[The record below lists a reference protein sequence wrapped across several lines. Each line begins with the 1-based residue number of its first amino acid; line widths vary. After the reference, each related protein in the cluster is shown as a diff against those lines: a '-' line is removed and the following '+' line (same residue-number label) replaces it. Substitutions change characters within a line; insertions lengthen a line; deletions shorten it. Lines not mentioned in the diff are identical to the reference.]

1 MSTATPPGPSAPTD
15 EAADRDGQAAST
27 ATAVSPGD
35 MNLLGATLPR
45 WASWAA
51 VALGVVVGAATMA
64 AVGWSWAWFV
74 IVTALVTTV
83 VLVGVSRT
91 VEGARRATDRFVT
104 CVVTGAF
111 LLALV
116 PLVSLVV
123 TVVSRGTNRFDPTFF
138 TNSMLGVVGEGGGAY
153 HAIVGT
159 LIVTG
164 IATVIS
170 VPVGLMTAVYL
181 VEYGRGRLART
192 ITFLVDVMTG
202 IPSIVAGLFAFAA
215 FTLVLG
221 PQARLGIMGSVALAV
236 LMIPLVV
243 RSGEEVLKLVA
254 NGLRESAY
262 ALGVPKWR
270 VVVMVV
276 VRTSIPGLAT
286 GVTLAIARVMGETAP
301 LLVTMGNTSAT
312 NFNPFE
318 NRMSSLPVFSWFAY
332 TQPTI
337 PPAPSIDRAWTA
349 ALLLVILV
357 MAFNLVARLVSW
369 RFAPRTR

>member
-1 MSTATPPGPSAPTD
+1 MSTAIPTGPSAPTEAPD
-15 EAADRDGQAAST
+15 EQAA
-27 ATAVSPGD
+27 ATAESVSPGE
-35 MNLLGATLPR
+35 MNLLGNTLPR
-45 WASWAA
+45 WAPWG
-51 VALGVVVGAATMA
+51 ALGLGLVVAALVMLA
-64 AVGWSWAWFV
+64 GGWSWAWFATV
-74 IVTALVTTV
+74 AALATTI
-83 VLVGVSRT
+83 VLVGVSRA

-104 CVVTGAF
+104 CLVTGAF
-111 LLALV
+111 LLALL
-116 PLVSLVV
+116 PLVSVSV
-123 TVVSRGTNRFDPTFF
+123 TVISRGTARFDATFF

-153 HAIVGT
+153 HAIMGT

-164 IATVIS
+164 IAAVIS
-170 VPVGLMTAVYL
+170 VPIGLLTAVYL
-181 VEYGRGRLART
+181 VEYGQGRLAKT

-243 RSGEEVLKLVA
+243 RSGEEVLKLVS

-270 VVVMVV
+270 VVVLVV
-276 VRTSIPGLAT
+276 MRTSIPGLAT

-301 LLVTMGNTSAT
+301 LLVTMGNTSAV

-337 PPAPSIDRAWTA
+337 PPGPSIDRAWTA

-357 MAFNLVARLVSW
+357 MLFNLLARLISW
-369 RFAPRTR
+369 RFAPKAR